1 MSTFCA
7 CLSSTLCHHVGMTTA
22 ESINHQRLGAFVEQA
37 LGTATAL
44 PHAAATGHLRANAEV
59 LRRHL
64 KALGDWAGR
73 EPSGPCPPHLLGLS
87 AFDLADAAEALE
99 AEAARRCA

>member
-1 MSTFCA
+1 MA
-7 CLSSTLCHHVGMTTA
+7 TA
-22 ESINHQRLGAFVEQA
+22 ETINRQRLGAFVEHA
-37 LGTATAL
+37 LGRASAL

-64 KALGDWAGR
+64 NALGDWAGR
-73 EPSGPCPPHLLGLS
+73 EASSPCPPHLLGLS

>member
-1 MSTFCA
+1 
-7 CLSSTLCHHVGMTTA
+7 MTTDA
-22 ESINHQRLGAFVEQA
+22 DTINRERLGAFVDHA
-37 LGTATAL
+37 LQRASAL
-44 PHAAATGHLRANAEV
+44 PQGVATGLLRANAEV

-73 EPSGPCPPHLLGLS
+73 EPCGPCPPHLTGLS
-87 AFDLADAAEALE
+87 AFDLADAADALE